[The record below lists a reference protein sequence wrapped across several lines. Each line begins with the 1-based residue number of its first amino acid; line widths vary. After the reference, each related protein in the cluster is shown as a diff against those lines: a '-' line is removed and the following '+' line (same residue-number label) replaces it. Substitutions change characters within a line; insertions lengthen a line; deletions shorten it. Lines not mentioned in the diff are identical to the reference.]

1 MIQILSGHLILKMR
15 KLRPRLG
22 KWLPQRRA
30 SDNGIMKTIHLN
42 AGFIRSEFLSYLIK
56 LGRRLKD
63 NIKLLKEELT
73 RLVTFYLKCL
83 MYSPC
88 ESGFCLLLTLA
99 LAAWVT
105 SHLLL
110 EISLGL
116 EHMESTLCLICPPQS
131 HNNNKR
137 QAHTHHH
144 FREKRR
150 KGKRVRN
157 DHWVNHPSLL
167 CPDGQIRELMRL
179 ANFFDC

>member
-1 MIQILSGHLILKMR
+1 MR

-116 EHMESTLCLICPPQS
+116 EHMESTLSLICPPQS

-167 CPDGQIRELMRL
+167 CPDG
-179 ANFFDC
+179 

>member
-1 MIQILSGHLILKMR
+1 MR

-22 KWLPQRRA
+22 KWLPQRHA
-30 SDNGIMKTIHLN
+30 PDNGITKTIHLN

-56 LGRRLKD
+56 LGRRAKD

-73 RLVTFYLKCL
+73 RLVTFYSKCL

-99 LAAWVT
+99 RAAWVT

-116 EHMESTLCLICPPQS
+116 EHTESTCSLVCPPQS
-131 HNNNKR
+131 HNNKR
-137 QAHTHHH
+137 QAHTHRH
-144 FREKRR
+144 FWEERR
-150 KGKRVRN
+150 KGERVRD
-157 DHWVNHPSLL
+157 DHWVNHPSLFF
-167 CPDGQIRELMRL
+167 PDG
-179 ANFFDC
+179 